1 MSPQPMSPLAPMQT
15 PALSVTALCKSFG
28 GLRVTRSVDL
38 HVEQGE
44 RHLLLG
50 PNGAGKTTLF
60 NLIAGDLLSDQ
71 GRIEVAGRDLTR
83 SPAAVRAQHG
93 LARTYQIVTLFGHDT
108 LLHNVK
114 LALLGK
120 SSRRWRHWG
129 NFEADRDLTEA
140 ALQVL
145 ASVGLAAKARLP
157 LQQTSYG
164 EKRRLEIAMALAQS
178 PRLLLLDEPLAGLSA
193 QERDA
198 ISTLLAGIPRDITI
212 VMIEHD
218 MKAALAFADRITLL
232 HYGEVIT
239 AGTRQ
244 QVVDDPRTRQIYLG
258 H

>member
-1 MSPQPMSPLAPMQT
+1 VNI
-15 PALSVTALCKSFG
+15 ALEVAGLSKSFG
-28 GLRVTRSVDL
+28 GLQVTRSVDL
-38 HVEQGE
+38 RVACGE
-44 RHLLLG
+44 RHLLIG

-60 NLIAGDLLSDQ
+60 NLIAGDLRADQ
-71 GRIEVAGRDLTR
+71 GRISVGGHDITR
-83 SPAAVRAQHG
+83 EPPAARAQRG
-93 LARTYQIVTLFGHDT
+93 IARTFQIVTLFGRDH

-120 SSRRWRHWG
+120 SPRRWRHWG
-129 NFEADRDLTEA
+129 SFADDRELSA
-140 ALQVL
+140 RARAVL
-145 ASVGLAAKARLP
+145 DSVGLADKAMLP
-157 LQQTSYG
+157 LEQTSYG

-178 PRLLLLDEPLAGLSA
+178 PSLLLLDEPLAGLSA
-193 QERDA
+193 PERATITD
-198 ISTLLAGIPRDITI
+198 LLSGIPREITI

-218 MKAALAFADRITLL
+218 MQAALAFAERITLL